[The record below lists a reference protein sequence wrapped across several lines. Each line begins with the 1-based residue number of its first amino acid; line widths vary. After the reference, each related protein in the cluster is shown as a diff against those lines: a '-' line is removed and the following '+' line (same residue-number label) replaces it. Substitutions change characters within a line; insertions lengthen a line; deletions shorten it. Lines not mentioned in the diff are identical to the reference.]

1 MRSGAK
7 LTDPSA
13 SRIVTSTVRAG
24 SEGSPG
30 VSAGKFLC
38 LFPGSPVPAQAK
50 VGSSANPNIAIIRI
64 VAPLFMLHLHTG
76 HRARRPP
83 ASVLSG
89 AYPAQVAEPAP
100 RRRRPSLR
108 AQRYLEDARTSP

>member
-76 HRARRPP
+76 HRARLDR
-83 ASVLSG
+83 
-89 AYPAQVAEPAP
+89 AQVCFPVRIQGRWP
-100 RRRRPSLR
+100 NRLLDDVGLHFVRNG
-108 AQRYLEDARTSP
+108 T